1 MTNQSNVAGKRSFRA
16 ILTTVIAILLIVST
30 FASTAFAGTINQYDV
45 KIVDNGEEFTVTTSE
60 TEPIEILNT
69 AGITLSSDD
78 RMDITSFREG
88 EGGTIVINRL
98 NSINIEFDKTIRT
111 YSVYSSTVGDALSE
125 IGVTVGQN
133 DEVSY
138 DLNDTVQNGMV
149 IKIQAAFSVS
159 ISADGKTEKYAIG
172 DGTVADLL
180 NLAGIELGAD
190 DYTKPGVS
198 SPLKAGMK
206 VTVYRV
212 EYKTEI
218 KTEAVKY
225 SVTKK
230 NDNTL
235 AAGKTKVITKGV
247 NGSKEVTYKV
257 KYVNGREDSR
267 EALSEVVLTQPSN
280 EVVRVGTKKVSSS
293 STVTSNGVKSKNGY
307 TVGQEIS
314 GKYTHYCACATCN
327 GNSRGVTASGKKIY
341 NGMANPYYVACNWLP
356 LGSVISVDGTN
367 YTVVDRGGSGLSKEG
382 RIDIFTPEGHSA
394 CYKYGTGSCTIKIV
408 RLGW

>member
-1 MTNQSNVAGKRSFRA
+1 MTNQSNVAGKRSLRA

-30 FASTAFAGTINQYDV
+30 FASTAFADTLDQYDV
-45 KIVDNGEEFTVTTSE
+45 QIVDNGEEFTVTTTE

-78 RMDITSFREG
+78 KMDITSFNEG

-98 NSINIEFDKTIRT
+98 NSINVESDGTIHT
-111 YSVYSSTVGDALSE
+111 YSVYSSTVGEALNE
-125 IGVTVGQN
+125 IGVTAGQN
-133 DEVSY
+133 DKINF
-138 DLNDTVQNGMV
+138 DLSDSVQNGMV
-149 IKIQAAFSVS
+149 ITIKTALSVS
-159 ISADGKTEKYAIG
+159 LTADGKTTSYAVG

-180 NLAGIELGAD
+180 KLAGITLGTD
-190 DYTKPGVS
+190 DYTKPDAS
-198 SPLKAGMK
+198 SALKAGMT

-212 EYKTEI
+212 EYKTET
-218 KTEAVKY
+218 KTEAIKY
-225 SVTKK
+225 STTKQ
-230 NDNTL
+230 NDKTL
-235 AAGKTKVITKGV
+235 AEGKTKVVTKGV
-247 NGSKEVTYKV
+247 DGSKDVTYKV
-257 KYVNGREDSR
+257 KYVNGKEDSR
-267 EALSEVVLTQPSN
+267 ETVSEVVVTKPVN
-280 EVVRVGTKKVSSS
+280 RVMKVGTKKVSSS
-293 STVTSNGVKSKNGY
+293 VKSNGVTSKNGY
-307 TVGQEIS
+307 TVGQVIS

-327 GNSRGVTASGKKIY
+327 GNSRGITSSGKKIY
-341 NGMANPYYVACNWLP
+341 NGMSNPYYVACNWLP